1 MSVLDEFAAILKPQ
15 EPLAPYTA
23 FKVGGPAEILAQPR
37 TPEELARLIARC
49 RQEKMPYRILGGGY
63 NVLVRDEGVRGVVI
77 RLSDPAFT
85 EIKIEGKQVRARAG
99 ASLAALISETAR
111 HSLAGLESLVGLP
124 GTLGG
129 ALRLNVASRSGYV
142 GQFLK
147 RVEVLDSH
155 GQVQVCEPD
164 ELSLGG
170 AFDDAIVLGAEFQ
183 LESDDPNS
191 ILKRLRRSWINRKGH
206 QPLSFQAAGK
216 IFKDPRGT
224 TADQLIGEAGLV
236 GQRVG
241 GAEVSERHANYI
253 IAHPGATAR
262 DILRLIDLIRTRVT
276 EHSNQTLQLGIAVW

>member
-1 MSVLDEFAAILKPQ
+1 MPVLDEFGAIIRPQ

-23 FKVGGPAEILAQPR
+23 FKVGGPAEALAQPR
-37 TPEELARLIARC
+37 SPEELARLIACC
-49 RQEKMPYRILGGGY
+49 RQEKMPYRILGGGC

-77 RLSDPAFT
+77 RLSAPAFT
-85 EIKIEGKQVRARAG
+85 EIKTEGRQVRARAG

-124 GTLGG
+124 GTVGG

-147 RVEVLDSH
+147 RVEVLDAH

-164 ELSLGG
+164 ELNLGG

-216 IFKDPRGT
+216 IFKDPRGA
-224 TADQLIGEAGLV
+224 TADQLISEAGLV

-262 DILRLIDLIRTRVT
+262 DILRLIDLIRTRVA
-276 EHSNQTLQLGIAVW
+276 EHGSQTLQLGIAVW